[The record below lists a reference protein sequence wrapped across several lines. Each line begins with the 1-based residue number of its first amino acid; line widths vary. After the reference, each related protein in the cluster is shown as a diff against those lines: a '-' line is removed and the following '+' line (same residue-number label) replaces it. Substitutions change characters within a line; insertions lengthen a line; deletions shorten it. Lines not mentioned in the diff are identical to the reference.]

1 MALCLQLQLARAC
14 STVGVGCAVR
24 LGPAP
29 EKALVAAAPSGPGR
43 DGAVGLVPRGG
54 GMPHRATQGLTG
66 KHQGGQEAEGVG
78 DLWQETL
85 LWFLQKGTVG
95 QGEQA

>member
-1 MALCLQLQLARAC
+1 
-14 STVGVGCAVR
+14 
-24 LGPAP
+24 
-29 EKALVAAAPSGPGR
+29 
-43 DGAVGLVPRGG
+43 
-54 GMPHRATQGLTG
+54 MPHRATQGLTG